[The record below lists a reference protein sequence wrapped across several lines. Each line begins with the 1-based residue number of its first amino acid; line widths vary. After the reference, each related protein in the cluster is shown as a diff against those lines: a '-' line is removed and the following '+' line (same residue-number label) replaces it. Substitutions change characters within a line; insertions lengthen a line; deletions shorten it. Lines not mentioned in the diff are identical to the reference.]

1 MTDSPHER
9 SGTRPAES
17 NRLAGALAFILMALM
32 TLGAIAFQALTR
44 AGAPDATPGV
54 LGLFGLVAAFAAF
67 GFAWLLRLAFNRPP
81 RETPTDAAID
91 LD

>member
-1 MTDSPHER
+1 MTDRTPPP
-9 SGTRPAES
+9 RPAES
-17 NRLAGALAFILMALM
+17 GRLAGALAFILLALM

-44 AGAPDATPGV
+44 AEMNAAAPGV
-54 LGLFGLVAAFAAF
+54 LALFGAVAAFASVVLA
-67 GFAWLLRLAFNRPP
+67 RLVRIAFNRAP

>member
-1 MTDSPHER
+1 MTDRLPPA
-9 SGTRPAES
+9 RPAES
-17 NRLAGALAFILMALM
+17 GRLAGALAFILLALM

-44 AGAPDATPGV
+44 AETTVAAPGV
-54 LGLFGLVAAFAAF
+54 LALFGVVAAFASAML
-67 GFAWLLRLAFNRPP
+67 ARLVRIAFNRPP